1 MRENLTEKNRE
12 DAMRI
17 FEALSHVD
25 EELLARCEE
34 PVEKNFVRKRSIW
47 YYGSA
52 VAACLCLFICGA
64 ALVNGRVFL
73 NKSSGAD
80 GAVSL
85 DSMKE
90 EMAVDAGEAE
100 PREEAQSAACVSDA
114 VGTQGDM
121 QEAAAWENEAMVTES
136 GIAASDGTAKNSQE
150 SQKENTIG
158 EYKDAISGQQSGN
171 AVTESCLSYDGEK
184 ITLQEARS
192 VAVFGEY
199 VPDCLPSGYVLESVY
214 REKNGETGGTE
225 SISLCWTHGMDS
237 IFWTISM
244 ADAASISVVDISR
257 PKTYDVHLYEI
268 PYADTVPQE
277 YRQVFDNPVFAEA
290 DFSLDIVKSRMKV
303 ISDAGDT
310 DTPRGDFSV
319 LYENG
324 VLVRFNGRGDAE
336 SIYQMFP

>member
-1 MRENLTEKNRE
+1 MSKKLTNQKRD

-34 PVEKNFVRKRSIW
+34 PIEKTFVRKRSIW

-80 GAVSL
+80 CAVSL
-85 DSMKE
+85 DSMKQ
-90 EMAVDAGEAE
+90 EMAVDAGGAE
-100 PREEAQSAACVSDA
+100 PREEAQSAAYVSDTA
-114 VGTQGDM
+114 GTQEDM
-121 QEAAAWENEAMVTES
+121 QETAAGENEAVVTES
-136 GIAASDGTAKNSQE
+136 RIEASDGTAKNSQE

-171 AVTESCLSYDGEK
+171 AVTESCLPYEGEE

-199 VPDCLPSGYVLESVY
+199 VPDYVPSGYVLESVY
-214 REKNGETGGTE
+214 REKNGESGDTE

-244 ADAASISVVDISR
+244 ADAASISVVDISK
-257 PKTYDVHLYEI
+257 PETYDVHLYEI

-277 YRQVFDNPVFAEA
+277 YRQSFDNPVFAEA
-290 DFSLDIVKSRMKV
+290 DFSLDLVKSRMKV
-303 ISDAGDT
+303 VSDVGDT

>member
-85 DSMKE
+85 DSVKE
-90 EMAVDAGEAE
+90 EMAVDAGGAE
-100 PREEAQSAACVSDA
+100 PREEAQSAAYVSDA

-121 QEAAAWENEAMVTES
+121 QEAAAGENEAMVTES

-150 SQKENTIG
+150 SQKENT
-158 EYKDAISGQQSGN
+158 
-171 AVTESCLSYDGEK
+171 DGEK

-214 REKNGETGGTE
+214 REKNGETGDTE
-225 SISLCWTHGMDS
+225 SIRLCWTHGMDS

-244 ADAASISVVDISR
+244 ADAASNSVVDISR
-257 PKTYDVHLYEI
+257 PETYDVHLYEI

-290 DFSLDIVKSRMKV
+290 DFSLELVKSRMKV
-303 ISDAGDT
+303 ISDVGDT

>member
-85 DSMKE
+85 DSVKE
-90 EMAVDAGEAE
+90 EMAVDAGGAE
-100 PREEAQSAACVSDA
+100 PREEAQSAAYVSDA

-121 QEAAAWENEAMVTES
+121 QEAAAGENEAMVTES

-150 SQKENTIG
+150 SQKENT
-158 EYKDAISGQQSGN
+158 
-171 AVTESCLSYDGEK
+171 DGEK

-225 SISLCWTHGMDS
+225 SISLCWAHGMDS

-257 PKTYDVHLYEI
+257 PETYDVHLYEI

-277 YRQVFDNPVFAEA
+277 YRRSFDNPVFAEA
-290 DFSLDIVKSRMKV
+290 DFSLELVKSRMKV
-303 ISDAGDT
+303 VADVGDT

-324 VLVRFNGRGDAE
+324 VLVRFSGRGDAE

>member
-90 EMAVDAGEAE
+90 EMAVDAGGAEAGGE
-100 PREEAQSAACVSDA
+100 VAGSVECPSEAV
-114 VGTQGDM
+114 
-121 QEAAAWENEAMVTES
+121 E
-136 GIAASDGTAKNSQE
+136 GIAKQSQE
-150 SQKENTIG
+150 SKKEN
-158 EYKDAISGQQSGN
+158 AIEDYTDVTSGQQQN
-171 AVTESCLSYDGEK
+171 TAVAESCLPYEGEK

-192 VAVFGEY
+192 VVVFGEY

-257 PKTYDVHLYEI
+257 PETYDVHLYEI

-303 ISDAGDT
+303 IPDAGDT

-324 VLVRFNGRGDAE
+324 VLIRFNGRGDAE
-336 SIYQMFP
+336 SIYRMFP